1 MPERKPPSDVF
12 PKSGGYKKLVSFKV
26 AELLYDVT
34 VRFCDKFIPLSSR
47 THDQM
52 VQAARSGT
60 RNIAEGSTFSATSK
74 KIEMNLTN
82 VAKSSLVELKDDYTS
97 FLRQRKLPLWP
108 LTEPLRQELIDQR
121 CKTAD
126 EVAAWCKAVHER
138 DRSRTYARNSRPT
151 RAMCCVWWPSSLLDR
166 QLQSQGETFKK
177 EGGFSERLYR
187 VRKDARD

>member
-1 MPERKPPSDVF
+1 MPERKPLSDVF

-34 VRFCDKFIPLSSR
+34 VRFCDKFIDPGSR

-82 VAKSSLVELKDDYTS
+82 VAKSSLVELKEDYAS
-97 FLRQRKLPLWP
+97 FLRQRKLPLWAM
-108 LTEPLRQELIDQR
+108 TEPLRQQLIDRR
-121 CKTAD
+121 CNTAD
-126 EVAAWCKAVHER
+126 EVAAWCKAVHAREPL
-138 DRSRTYARNSRPT
+138 RTYPELAAN
-151 RAMCCVWWPSSLLDR
+151 AGHVLCMVAISLLER

-177 EGGFSERLYR
+177 DGGFGERLYR
-187 VRKDARD
+187 VRKEGRS

>member
-12 PKSGGYKKLVSFKV
+12 PKSGGYKKLVSFQV

-34 VRFCDKFIPLSSR
+34 VRFCDKFIDPASR

-82 VAKSSLVELKDDYTS
+82 VAKSSLVELKEDYAS
-97 FLRQRKLPLWP
+97 FLRQRKLPLWAM
-108 LTEPLRQELIDQR
+108 TEPLRQQLIDMR
-121 CKTAD
+121 CNTAD
-126 EVAAWCKAVHER
+126 GVAAWCKAVHAREPL
-138 DRSRTYARNSRPT
+138 RTYPELAAN
-151 RAMCCVWWPSSLLDR
+151 AGHVLCMVAISLLER

-177 EGGFSERLYR
+177 DGGFSERLYR
-187 VRKDARD
+187 VRKEARS